1 MVKAAPIKT
10 AFNAGEYSPLMEGH
24 INLERF
30 PDSCRLLQNM
40 IALKQGPAV
49 RRAGTRFVKE
59 VRNSAHD
66 TALIPFEFNV
76 TQAYQIEAGDDY
88 FRFYTD
94 NAVITATAQNITGI
108 TKANPAVVTYSG
120 TDTYANGD
128 EVYITGVLGMT
139 QVNGKFYRVANVN
152 AGLNT
157 FELTDTDGVNINSTA
172 YTTYSSAGTV
182 AEVYQIA
189 SPYGQDELFDGD
201 GLPLY
206 QYAQSADV
214 LYIAH
219 GTYNTRA
226 LTRSGNA
233 SWTLNN
239 MEFVDGP
246 YLVENDTA
254 VTMTLSGT
262 TGSVNVTLSAA
273 TAVNGGQGWL
283 TTDVGR
289 LLRFKDPAGDWTWLQ
304 ITAWTS
310 TTVVVATIKGLAAS
324 AGTAT
329 TSWRIGAYSDT
340 TGYPTVV
347 TFFQDRVFLAGAA
360 SYPDRY
366 DLSRTGGYSDTQFQF
381 APTDRDGT
389 VTDDAAITGTLQSG
403 QVNAIQWAGT
413 DNQGLVIGTAK
424 KEWIVR
430 PSTSNE
436 VLTPSNA
443 KPLLSCALK
452 PSRCIGMNGT
462 TIICHTSLKLA

>member
-157 FELTDTDGVNINSTA
+157 FELTDTDGVNINSTV

-206 QYAQSADV
+206 QYAQSN
-214 LYIAH
+214 Y
-219 GTYNTRA
+219 
-226 LTRSGNA
+226 
-233 SWTLNN
+233 
-239 MEFVDGP
+239 
-246 YLVENDTA
+246 
-254 VTMTLSGT
+254 
-262 TGSVNVTLSAA
+262 
-273 TAVNGGQGWL
+273 
-283 TTDVGR
+283 
-289 LLRFKDPAGDWTWLQ
+289 
-304 ITAWTS
+304 
-310 TTVVVATIKGLAAS
+310 VVAHNNE
-324 AGTAT
+324 
-329 TSWRIGAYSDT
+329 R
-340 TGYPTVV
+340 
-347 TFFQDRVFLAGAA
+347 R
-360 SYPDRY
+360 
-366 DLSRTGGYSDTQFQF
+366 GG
-381 APTDRDGT
+381 
-389 VTDDAAITGTLQSG
+389 V
-403 QVNAIQWAGT
+403 
-413 DNQGLVIGTAK
+413 
-424 KEWIVR
+424 
-430 PSTSNE
+430 
-436 VLTPSNA
+436 
-443 KPLLSCALK
+443 
-452 PSRCIGMNGT
+452 
-462 TIICHTSLKLA
+462 